1 MAGSRL
7 EAVAREEAVWLSG
20 ATMGVPC
27 RSAILLP
34 KARRTASSFGA
45 LLSLLFLERS
55 SPASRG
61 LDIRRYRL
69 LPHKAG
75 AFGCPARDSGP
86 PNNSMGATRP
96 AAKKSI
102 RG

>member
-20 ATMGVPC
+20 ATMGLPC

-61 LDIRRYRL
+61 LDIRRYGL
-69 LPHKAG
+69 LPQKSRDLSLPG
-75 AFGCPARDSGP
+75 ARFRAAEQLDGADPASCGESGL
-86 PNNSMGATRP
+86 R
-96 AAKKSI
+96 
-102 RG
+102 